1 MFEIKVAPGGNRPI
15 YRQII
20 DQVRQAISSGELVL
34 GDPLP
39 SVRQLAEQLVVN
51 HNTVAKAFSE
61 LVRDG
66 VLESQHGRGVFVAK
80 KRSMF
85 SAAEKK
91 RRLNQALDVFLAEV
105 LVLDFSPEQILDEVS
120 SRLQRVARKE

>member
-1 MFEIKVAPGGNRPI
+1 MFEIKLAPGGNRPI

-20 DQVRQAISSGELVL
+20 DQVRQAISSGELVV
-34 GDPLP
+34 GDALP

-61 LVRDG
+61 LVHDG

-80 KRSMF
+80 KRSVF
-85 SAAEKK
+85 SVAEKK
-91 RRLNQALDVFLAEV
+91 RRLSQALDVFLAEV
-105 LVLDFSPEQILDEVS
+105 LVLDFSPEQILEEVS
-120 SRLQRVARKE
+120 NRLQQMARKE

>member
-20 DQVRQAISSGELVL
+20 DQVRQAISSGELVV
-34 GDPLP
+34 GDALP

-80 KRSMF
+80 KRSVF

-91 RRLNQALDVFLAEV
+91 RRLSQALDVFLAEV

-120 SRLQRVARKE
+120 NRLQQVARKE